1 MNEWILLTALAFTLA
16 VWVIV
21 FTGLMGYRNWR
32 QNRMLD
38 RRVERYVA
46 PYTSE
51 PAEPILSDRVHAWL
65 TEQPQGQKL
74 LELIKEAEVGSDPG
88 KLVLYI
94 GTLALGLFFVGALFL
109 GNLLTAMV
117 LAAGIVVISYFWL
130 QRRVAQKWKRFLE
143 QLPEALITISNALS
157 AGASIIQALEQAV
170 QELTSPI
177 QDELRTVVE
186 EVKLGK
192 DLEEA
197 LINLRARVPVPAL
210 DSIIASVLIQR
221 RSGGNLAELLSET
234 ALLLQEDVRLE
245 NEMRVLTAQG
255 QMSAR
260 LVGLI
265 PLAMFA
271 FLYFFNRAYLQ
282 PLLST
287 TLGMGLLTLALILE
301 VVGFIMIQ
309 RIATIKG

>member
-1 MNEWILLTALAFTLA
+1 MNVWILLTALAFTLA

-21 FTGLMGYRNWR
+21 FAGLIGYHSWR
-32 QNRMLD
+32 QGRLLD
-38 RRVERYVA
+38 RRVECYVA

-51 PAEPILSDRVHAWL
+51 LAEPTLSDRVHAWL
-65 TEQPQGQKL
+65 ADRPQGRRL

-94 GTLALGLFFVGALFL
+94 GTLALVLFLVGALFL
-109 GNLLTAMV
+109 GNLLTAVV
-117 LAAGIVVISYFWL
+117 LAAGAVAIPYFWL
-130 QRRVAQKWKRFLE
+130 QRRAAQKWRHFLD
-143 QLPEALITISNALS
+143 QLPEALVTISNALS

-170 QELTSPI
+170 QELTPPI

-197 LINLRARVPVPAL
+197 LTDLRARVPVPAL

-260 LVGLI
+260 LVGFM

>member
-1 MNEWILLTALAFTLA
+1 MNAWILLITLTFTLA

-21 FTGLMGYRNWR
+21 FAGLMGYHSWR
-32 QNRMLD
+32 QGRVLE
-38 RRVERYVA
+38 RRVERYIA
-46 PYTSE
+46 PYTSKL
-51 PAEPILSDRVHAWL
+51 AEPTLSDRVHAWL
-65 TEQPQGQKL
+65 AERPQGQRL

-88 KLVLYI
+88 KLVLYT
-94 GTLALGLFFVGALFL
+94 GVLALTLFLVGSLFL
-109 GNLLTAMV
+109 GNLLTAVV
-117 LAAGIVVISYFWL
+117 LAAGAVAIPYFWL
-130 QRRVAQKWKRFLE
+130 QRRAAQKWKRFLD

-157 AGASIIQALEQAV
+157 AGASIIQAWEQAV
-170 QELTSPI
+170 QELTPPI

-197 LINLRARVPVPAL
+197 LTDLRARVPVPAL

-260 LVGLI
+260 LVGLM
-265 PLAMFA
+265 PLALFA
-271 FLYFFNRAYLQ
+271 FLYFFNRSYLQ

-287 TLGMGLLTLALILE
+287 KLGMGLLTIALILE
-301 VVGFIMIQ
+301 VVGFVATQ
-309 RIATIKG
+309 RIATIQE